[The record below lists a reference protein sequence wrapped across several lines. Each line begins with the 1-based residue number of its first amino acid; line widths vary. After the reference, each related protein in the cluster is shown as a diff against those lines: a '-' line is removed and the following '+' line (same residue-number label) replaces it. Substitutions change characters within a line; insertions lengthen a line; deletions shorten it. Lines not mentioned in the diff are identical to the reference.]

1 MTPPDWV
8 NEAVRAFGRQMGL
21 KGFALNDRGAAGL
34 RFENGVLLGLE
45 YVEDALM
52 MSAGLVTDAS
62 AATMKRF
69 LAGAHPSARTGG
81 VRLRAV
87 RLAKTGESRY
97 VARLADRELTP
108 TVLEATFRALW
119 QAVDYLKGALA

>member
-1 MTPPDWV
+1 MTPDWV

-21 KGFALNDRGAAGL
+21 NKFVLNDRGAAGC
-34 RFENGVLLGLE
+34 RFENGIALYLE
-45 YVEDALM
+45 YTDGALM
-52 MSAGLVTDAS
+52 MSAGLVTDES
-62 AATMKRF
+62 TATMKRL
-69 LAGAHPSARTGG
+69 LAGSHFSARTSG

-87 RLAKTGESRY
+87 RFAKTGESRY

-108 TVLEATFRALW
+108 TALEAVFRALW